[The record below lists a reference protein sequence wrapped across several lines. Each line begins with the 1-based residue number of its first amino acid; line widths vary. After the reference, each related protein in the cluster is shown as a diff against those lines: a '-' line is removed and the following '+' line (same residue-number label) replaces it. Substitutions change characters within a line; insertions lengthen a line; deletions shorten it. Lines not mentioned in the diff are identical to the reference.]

1 MEIISNANFLI
12 LLEKANAITSVS
24 ELFGEPN
31 FHIANVENN
40 LMKKNGMK
48 LKYHLHISKLGKK
61 EYLMMKKIKGKNGH
75 LLSKI
80 EIQNIA
86 IAKANGF
93 ILLTDEP
100 SVKKACTDFGVSC
113 FTLPMLLKAFW
124 AKKIISKKQVWE
136 IMQAMEKHGKKFG
149 NVDAILDQG

>member
-1 MEIISNANFLI
+1 MI
-12 LLEKANAITSVS
+12 
-24 ELFGEPN
+24 
-31 FHIANVENN
+31 
-40 LMKKNGMK
+40 KKSGMK
-48 LKYHLHISKLGKK
+48 FKYHLHASKLGKK
-61 EYLMMKKIKGKNGH
+61 EYLLMKKIRGKNSH

-86 IAKANGF
+86 IAKANNY

-100 SVKKACTDFGVSC
+100 AVKKVCGDLGVSC

-136 IMQAMEKHGKKFG
+136 IMQAMEKRGKRFG
-149 NVDAILDQG
+149 NVDAILDQS